1 MTHPHLT
8 TADHRTPSTLAT
20 RVARIVSRAWNA
32 YWDWR
37 ARQATVQILLAL
49 DSRTLRDIG
58 LSRGEIESVVYGRH
72 GERRMRYDENWR
84 TGA

>member
-1 MTHPHLT
+1 MTRAHLT

-20 RVARIVSRAWNA
+20 RVARIAWRAWYA

-58 LSRGEIESVVYGRH
+58 LSRGEIQSVVYGRR